1 MIPTRYLRLSGLVLL
16 VAALAAFAAA
26 CGDST
31 PTPTSPP
38 RAAATPTPVAP
49 ATLSGT
55 IQIDGSSTVFPVTQA
70 VAEEFRKEQPDV
82 QVNVAVSGTGGGFK
96 RFTVGETDISN
107 ASRPIKDSEAEA
119 AASNGIKFIE
129 MRIGT
134 DGLSVMVNPSN
145 GFVDCLTVG
154 ELNEIWKPGSS
165 INNWQ
170 DVRAGFPDQRLRL
183 YGPDTDSG
191 TFDYFT
197 EEINGEAQVSRADY
211 TASAD
216 DNVLV
221 QGIAGDRGSLGY
233 FGYAYYQENKD
244 SLKVIA
250 IDDGDGCVTPEP
262 STIEDGSYTPL
273 SRPLFIYVNVESLEK
288 PEVLAFVEY
297 YMDHG
302 YQLTGEEG
310 YVPVERAIYAANKAA
325 AQSGSPTAMMDKD
338 DGAMMVKHSGTIQ
351 IDGSSTV
358 FPVTQAVAEE
368 FRKEQPDVQVNVAVS
383 GTGGGFKRFT
393 VGETDIS
400 NASRPI
406 KDSEA
411 EAAASNGIKFIEMR
425 IGTDGLSVMVN
436 PSNGFVDCLTVG
448 ELNEI
453 WKPGSSI
460 NNWQDVRAGF
470 PDQRLRLYGPDTDS
484 GTFDYFTEE
493 INGEAQVSRADYTAS
508 ADDNVLV
515 QGIAGD
521 RGSLGYFGYAYYQ
534 ENKDS
539 LKVIAIDD
547 GDGCVTPEP
556 STIEDGSYTPLSR
569 PLFIY
574 VNVESLEKPE
584 VLAFVEYYMDHGYQL
599 TGEEG
604 YVPVERAIYA
614 ANKAAAGL

>member
-1 MIPTRYLRLSGLVLL
+1 M
-16 VAALAAFAAA
+16 A
-26 CGDST
+26 
-31 PTPTSPP
+31 
-38 RAAATPTPVAP
+38 
-49 ATLSGT
+49 LSGT
-55 IQIDGSSTVFPVTQA
+55 IQVDGSSTVFPVTQA
-70 VAEEFRKEQPDV
+70 VAEEFRKEQPGV

-119 AASNGIKFIE
+119 AASNGIEFIE

-134 DGLSVMVNPSN
+134 DGLSVMVHPDND
-145 GFVDCLTVG
+145 FVDCLTVG

-233 FGYAYYQENKD
+233 FGYAYYQENQD
-244 SLKVIA
+244 SLKIVA

-262 STIEDGSYTPL
+262 STIEDGSYKPL
-273 SRPLFIYVNVESLEK
+273 SRPLFIYVNVESIER
-288 PEVLAFVEY
+288 PEVKALLTF

-302 YQLTGEEG
+302 YDLTLEEG
-310 YVPVERAIYAANKAA
+310 YVPVERSIYADNKSAA
-325 AQSGSPTAMMDKD
+325 LSGTASRMD
-338 DGAMMVKHSGTIQ
+338 GSSTPVALSGTIQ
-351 IDGSSTV
+351 VDGSSTV

-368 FRKEQPDVQVNVAVS
+368 FRKEQPGVQVNVAVS

-411 EAAASNGIKFIEMR
+411 EAAASNGIEFIEMR
-425 IGTDGLSVMVN
+425 IGTDGLSVMVHPDN
-436 PSNGFVDCLTVG
+436 DFVDCLTVG

-534 ENKDS
+534 ENQDS
-539 LKVIAIDD
+539 LKIVAIDD

-556 STIEDGSYTPLSR
+556 STIEDGSYKPLSR

-574 VNVESLEKPE
+574 VNVESIERPE
-584 VLAFVEYYMDHGYQL
+584 VKALLTFYMDHGYDL
-599 TGEEG
+599 TLEEG
-604 YVPVERAIYA
+604 YVPVERSVYA
-614 ANKAAAGL
+614 DNKSAAGL